1 MRGRRCR
8 RPHLPAGGGRGGH
21 GLRGGAP
28 CGTLAGQQRTLT
40 QRVLARRE
48 LCTRHTDSTTRA
60 RIFIAS
66 QRGVIVVDATK
77 VVTDETFWAE
87 VLKNDK
93 PVIVDYW
100 AECGGPRRVVAPV
113 LDERATDA

>member
-40 QRVLARRE
+40 QRILARRE
-48 LCTRHTDSTTRA
+48 LCTRNTDSTTRA

-66 QRGVIVVDATK
+66 QRGVIVVGATK
-77 VVTDETFWAE
+77 VVTDETFEVE
-87 VLKNDK
+87 VLKSDK
-93 PVIVDYW
+93 PVLVDYW
-100 AECGGPRRVVAPV
+100 AEWCGPGRLGGPV
-113 LDERATDA
+113 L